1 MLSWSN
7 TGYKLTLGVGSLVIV
22 GMLSELWQDVL
33 PAWAGLSIALL
44 PLLLFVFVH
53 PGELPARVVCVAHV
67 LAAIWYL
74 VLAVGL
80 AVLLAAN
87 KPLPRGWPVGLLFLA
102 MGAIPCGTVL
112 YRVARGRYQSAE
124 DSEKSQAE
132 RDVVPDRPHEAEHSG
147 RQSPTVDPPSKRGT
161 PKVES
166 EFRVIITTEEV
177 ACEHPKR
184 KREAIRWTEVVRV
197 SYVTTSQGPWLP
209 DEWLLF
215 EGKVGGCSVPTEAQ
229 GLEKIW
235 DELKVRFPGFDY
247 RPIIEGGTD
256 DAKYLC
262 WPQPAERGAAPDR
275 PRE

>member
-7 TGYKLTLGVGSLVIV
+7 IGYKLTLVPGSLVLV

-44 PLLLFVFVH
+44 PVLLFVFVH
-53 PGELPARVVCVAHV
+53 LGELPARVVCVAHV

-74 VLAVGL
+74 VLAAGL

-87 KPLPRGWPVGLLFLA
+87 KPLPRGWWVGLLFLA
-102 MGAIPCGTVL
+102 MGAIPCCTVL
-112 YRVARGRYQSAE
+112 YQVARGRYQSPE
-124 DSEKSQAE
+124 DSEKGHAE

-147 RQSPTVDPPSKRGT
+147 RQSPIVDPPSKRET
-161 PKVES
+161 PNLES
-166 EFRVIITTEEV
+166 EFRVVITTEEV

-184 KREAIRWTEVVRV
+184 KREAIRWTEIVRV
-197 SYVTTSQGPWLP
+197 WYVTTSQGPWLP

-229 GLEKIW
+229 GFERIW
-235 DELKVRFPGFDY
+235 DELKIRFPRFNY
-247 RPIIEGGTD
+247 RPILEGGTD

-262 WPQPAERGAAPDR
+262 WLHPTERTLSS
-275 PRE
+275 